1 MPPRQPGC
9 PRILACDLDGTL
21 LNGKGVLTEATAAA
35 LRQAIARGVEVVF
48 ATGRRHSFAWTMLAP
63 LGLDP
68 ETVLISSNG
77 AITRTFGGRPMD
89 RIGLPVETALQ
100 LCRQLNDFRNSLVFT
115 FDRTGPGAL
124 VVEDIAALHARL
136 SRWVEANLHELEAVL
151 PLERAFDGG
160 EEPVQAMI
168 CGTLAVMSEGLA
180 VLDAPTEQAENL
192 RKIISIHRTEYPA
205 RDLAIVDLM
214 PNGCSKGS
222 ALARLAEHRGVDA
235 AEIVAIGDNMN
246 DAEMLAYAGRAVVME
261 NSPAE
266 LLQMAA
272 ANGWSVAGSNESD
285 GAAQAIL
292 RMLNTS
298 ATGDCLKDARHP
310 AFSKLGFA
318 WSMKITLT
326 GRIQSG
332 RNDASYWLQRFH
344 APYCQKTGMNI
355 FPGSLN
361 LELESSFDWYAKQYQ
376 SHIEWFGREEYGGE
390 RDILLLPCTLPK
402 LEARPAF
409 LWTTTTAAQDRPNMK
424 FD

>member
-1 MPPRQPGC
+1 MPPRHRGS

-21 LNGKGVLTEATAAA
+21 LNGKGILTEATAAA
-35 LRQAIARGVEVVF
+35 LRKAVASGVEVVF
-48 ATGRRHSFAWTMLAP
+48 ATGRRHNFAWTMLAP

-77 AITRTFGGRPMD
+77 AITRTFDGRPID

-100 LCRQLNDFRNSLVFT
+100 LCQLLHDFRNSLVFT
-115 FDRTGPGAL
+115 FDRTGRGAL

-136 SRWVEANLHELEAVL
+136 SRWVESNLHELEAVL

-168 CGTLAVMSEGLA
+168 CGTLAAMREGLA

-205 RDLAIVDLM
+205 RDLSIVDLM
-214 PNGCSKGS
+214 PHGCSKGS
-222 ALARLAEHRGVDA
+222 ALARLAEDRGVEA

-266 LLQMAA
+266 LLDMAA
-272 ANGWSVAGSNESD
+272 ANGWSITGSNESD

-292 RMLNTS
+292 RMLKEDS
-298 ATGDCLKDARHP
+298 RA
-310 AFSKLGFA
+310 
-318 WSMKITLT
+318 
-326 GRIQSG
+326 
-332 RNDASYWLQRFH
+332 
-344 APYCQKTGMNI
+344 
-355 FPGSLN
+355 
-361 LELESSFDWYAKQYQ
+361 DWQN
-376 SHIEWFGREEYGGE
+376 
-390 RDILLLPCTLPK
+390 
-402 LEARPAF
+402 
-409 LWTTTTAAQDRPNMK
+409 TAAALAD
-424 FD
+424 

>member
-1 MPPRQPGC
+1 MPPRQPGR

-35 LRQAIARGVEVVF
+35 LRKTVASGVEVVF

-77 AITRTFGGRPMD
+77 AITRTFGGRPID

-100 LCRQLNDFRNSLVFT
+100 LCRLLNDFRNSLVFT

-124 VVEDIAALHARL
+124 VVENIAALHARL
-136 SRWVEANLHELEAVL
+136 SRWVESNLHELEAVL

-168 CGTLAVMSEGLA
+168 CGTLAVMREGLA

-192 RKIISIHRTEYPA
+192 RKITSIHRTEYPA
-205 RDLAIVDLM
+205 RDLSIVDLM

-222 ALARLAEHRGVDA
+222 ALARLAEDRGVDA

-246 DAEMLAYAGRAVVME
+246 DAEMLVYAGRSVVME

-292 RMLNTS
+292 RMLNEDPHADWENS
-298 ATGDCLKDARHP
+298 AAVLAD
-310 AFSKLGFA
+310 
-318 WSMKITLT
+318 
-326 GRIQSG
+326 
-332 RNDASYWLQRFH
+332 
-344 APYCQKTGMNI
+344 
-355 FPGSLN
+355 
-361 LELESSFDWYAKQYQ
+361 
-376 SHIEWFGREEYGGE
+376 
-390 RDILLLPCTLPK
+390 
-402 LEARPAF
+402 
-409 LWTTTTAAQDRPNMK
+409 
-424 FD
+424 

>member
-9 PRILACDLDGTL
+9 PRILACDVDGTL

-68 ETVLISSNG
+68 ETVLISSNS

-100 LCRQLNDFRNSLVFT
+100 LCRQLNDFRKSLVFT

-124 VVEDIAALHARL
+124 VVEDIPALHARL

-151 PLERAFDGG
+151 PLERAFDAG

-180 VLDAPTEQAENL
+180 ALDAPTEQAENL

-222 ALARLAEHRGVDA
+222 ALARLAADRGVDA
-235 AEIVAIGDNMN
+235 ADIVAIGDNMN

-292 RMLNTS
+292 RMLNQ
-298 ATGDCLKDARHP
+298 AQP
-310 AFSKLGFA
+310 A
-318 WSMKITLT
+318 IV
-326 GRIQSG
+326 
-332 RNDASYWLQRFH
+332 
-344 APYCQKTGMNI
+344 
-355 FPGSLN
+355 
-361 LELESSFDWYAKQYQ
+361 
-376 SHIEWFGREEYGGE
+376 
-390 RDILLLPCTLPK
+390 
-402 LEARPAF
+402 
-409 LWTTTTAAQDRPNMK
+409 
-424 FD
+424 